1 MEERIQKD
9 IMSAMKEKDEVRLAA
24 LRAVKTAIMQTKTSP
39 NFKGNR
45 DANLPDADVLKI
57 MQKLAKEREEAFNIY
72 ISAGRNDL
80 AAIEE
85 YEYKFLE
92 TLLPKEPTEDEIK
105 EAIAEAIAGIDTP
118 TMKNMKDVMNFVKGK
133 YPTVNG
139 GVVSKLFKEMI
150 S

>member
-1 MEERIQKD
+1 MIREKIDAMIAQSMKD
-9 IMSAMKEKDEVRLAA
+9 GKLA
-24 LRAVKTAIMQTKTSP
+24 LTTVWRAVKTEFTKYKTA
-39 NFKGNR
+39 KAGNELD
-45 DANLPDADVLKI
+45 DAVELNIIQKMVAQRKDAYEQYK
-57 MQKLAKEREEAFNIY
+57 
-72 ISAGRNDL
+72 SAGRNDL

-133 YPTVNG
+133 YPTVSG

>member
-1 MEERIQKD
+1 MINEKIDTLIAQSMKD
-9 IMSAMKEKDEVRLAA
+9 GKTQETQVW
-24 LRAVKTAIMQTKTSP
+24 RAVKTEFMKYRTAKA
-39 NFKGNR
+39 GNELD
-45 DANLPDADVLKI
+45 DAVELNIIQKMVAQRKDAYEQYK
-57 MQKLAKEREEAFNIY
+57 
-72 ISAGRNDL
+72 SAGRNDL
-80 AAIEE
+80 ASIEE

-105 EAIAEAIAGIDTP
+105 EAIAEAIADIDTP